1 MDTQKILQIQMI
13 EQESNQLNQQL
24 QLIDQNISELQEIE
38 LSLDAIE
45 KNENKEILSN
55 LGKGI
60 YLPVNVKEK
69 KLVIEVGNKHFIKKS
84 IPQTKE
90 VIEEQIKKLFIGKT
104 EIMERLNQ
112 LQEQVNTL
120 IEQIRESQEKEKAG
134 EKESKKEK
142 KSNKNKKDN

>member
-1 MDTQKILQIQMI
+1 MDHQKILQIQII

-24 QLIDQNISELQEIE
+24 QLIDQNISDLQEIE

-45 KNENKEILSN
+45 KNQGKEILSN

-60 YLPVNVKEK
+60 YLPVNIKEK
-69 KLVIEVGNKHFIKKS
+69 KLIIEIGNKHFIKKS

-90 VIEEQIKKLFIGKT
+90 VIEEQIKKLFVGKT
-104 EIMERLNQ
+104 EIMTRLND

-120 IEQIRESQEKEKAG
+120 IEQIRDSQEKEKQG
-134 EKESKKEK
+134 KKESKK
-142 KSNKNKKDN
+142 NKKEK